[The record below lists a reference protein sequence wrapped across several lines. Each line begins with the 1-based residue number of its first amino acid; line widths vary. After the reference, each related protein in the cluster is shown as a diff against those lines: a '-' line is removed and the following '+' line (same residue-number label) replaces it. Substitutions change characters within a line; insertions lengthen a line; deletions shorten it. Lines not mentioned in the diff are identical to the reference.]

1 MFIRVCS
8 VAVSIV
14 LASLAVGAPAN
25 AAERSGNYF
34 RTEPVAK
41 GSELRPSPEKY
52 RARRLKK
59 SKLIRGDLGGFV
71 YAQPLEF
78 ANVVRTGINCPKS
91 NCTLE
96 AVMTVQYSVDADDNP
111 YGICFVVDGEIVD
124 PGCPVLGVMDMDGDF
139 AADTTTAIAMDLKQG
154 KHTVQVQFISD
165 AGASLFMYDVTLNV
179 FKK

>member
-1 MFIRVCS
+1 MFTRVS
-8 VAVSIV
+8 SIV
-14 LASLAVGAPAN
+14 ASIVVASLAVGSAAS

-34 RTEPVAK
+34 RTEPVEK
-41 GSELRPSPEKY
+41 GVELRPSPEKF

-71 YAQPLEF
+71 YAPPLEF
-78 ANVVRTGINCPKS
+78 ANILKHSINCPKT
-91 NCTLE
+91 NCTIE
-96 AVMTVQYSVDADDNP
+96 AVMTAQYSVDADNNP
-111 YGICFVVDGEIVD
+111 YGICFIVDGEIVE

-165 AGASLFMYDVTLNV
+165 AGASLFLYDVTFNV
-179 FKK
+179 YRK